1 MAFLEYPGFK
11 RAAMA
16 AFWTAFVFAMVMGIL
31 PKPPE
36 TPIDRYGDKFAHIM
50 AFATLAG
57 LGALAFAPRL
67 RWRVA
72 ERLSFAGALL
82 EVIQSIP
89 SLYRD
94 CDIRDWIAD
103 SLAVFAVM
111 AFASAYFA
119 WREGKVSKPP
129 PLR

>member
-1 MAFLEYPGFK
+1 MAWLENPQFK
-11 RAAMA
+11 RAILI
-16 AFWTAFVFAMVMGIL
+16 AFWVAFVFSMVMGIL

-50 AFATLAG
+50 AFGTLAG
-57 LGALAFAPRL
+57 LAALAFAPSM

-89 SLYRD
+89 MLYRD
-94 CDIRDWIAD
+94 CDIRDWVAD
-103 SLAVFAVM
+103 TLAIIAVM
-111 AFASAYFA
+111 ALASAFFA
-119 WREGKVSKPP
+119 WRERKVSKQPA
-129 PLR
+129 LR